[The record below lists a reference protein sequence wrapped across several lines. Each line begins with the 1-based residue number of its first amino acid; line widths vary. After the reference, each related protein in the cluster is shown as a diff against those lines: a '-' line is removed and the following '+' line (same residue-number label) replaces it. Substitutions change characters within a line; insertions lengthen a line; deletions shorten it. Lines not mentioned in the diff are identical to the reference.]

1 MGPPVH
7 RLDQSSLERSVPA
20 IARAPPGSV
29 GGLLTA
35 TIPSAL
41 AGKDLVAMATQLG
54 EINVRKY

>member
-7 RLDQSSLERSVPA
+7 RFDQSSLERSVPA
-20 IARAPPGSV
+20 FARASFGSV

-41 AGKDLVAMATQLG
+41 AGKDLVTMATQFG
-54 EINVRKY
+54 QINVRKS